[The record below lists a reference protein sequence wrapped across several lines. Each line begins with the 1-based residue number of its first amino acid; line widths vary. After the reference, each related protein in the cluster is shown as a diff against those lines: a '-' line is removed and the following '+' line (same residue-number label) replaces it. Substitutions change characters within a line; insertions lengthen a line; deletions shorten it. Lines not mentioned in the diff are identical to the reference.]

1 MRLINT
7 NLIIDFD
14 STLVKLEGLEELAK
28 IVLSGNPL
36 KEEILNK
43 IVEIT
48 NKGMNGDITFQ
59 ESLEQRLKLFSPSKG
74 DILKLIDL
82 LKSNITDSILKN
94 REFFKIN
101 NSHIYVISGGFR
113 EWIIPITEFVGLK
126 TENVLANSFIY
137 DKKGYVVGVDKTNI
151 LTRSKGK
158 AMAVQSLNLNG
169 VTIMIGDGFTDYEV
183 KVRGFSDKFIMFEE
197 NVIREK
203 VSKLADF
210 VAKSWDEVMQYL
222 QNNRYVY

>member
-28 IVLSGNPL
+28 IVLSRNPL

-222 QNNRYVY
+222 QNNRYVH